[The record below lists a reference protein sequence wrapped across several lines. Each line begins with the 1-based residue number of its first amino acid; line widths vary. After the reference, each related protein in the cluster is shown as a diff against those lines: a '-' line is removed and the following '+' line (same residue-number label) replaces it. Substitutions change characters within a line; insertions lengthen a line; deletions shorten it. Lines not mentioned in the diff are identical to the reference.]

1 MVAVQP
7 VGQQANQNDDPFAF
21 INGGNGARAIKF
33 TDKDQYGNQM
43 PVPLG
48 TAYTGVLRENPV
60 IVDQFKFGTQ
70 EVDTYSDGN
79 PKKQVRLTLENVMV
93 SRPDLNNQAWT
104 DVRVLNSGED
114 GDDED
119 EGVRALY
126 VKDQMKQA
134 LADAAKAAGVRAYGI
149 GTRVIVRFIDQKPS
163 GKGNPQKIYA
173 IELSEIQPFIRDEQI
188 LHEQQMAQAGAGGW
202 APQAPADPSQGV
214 PPSMS
219 YGQIPAPQVQG
230 APPVPAYAPQI
241 AQQQVHQAQP
251 QQAVMPQVPQQLPN
265 TGAQL
270 PQTPQAPAGAVPQGG
285 IDFAA
290 LGAQARQEVM
300 QQPAAPAP
308 QQAAPAAPAGDLSA
322 AVAQLRMV
330 LSMKVPRAEAITGTA
345 AALGIDP
352 AALDAADAN
361 TPF

>member
-1 MVAVQP
+1 MVATQGY
-7 VGQQANQNDDPFAF
+7 GQQAGNQNDDPFAF

-33 TDKDQYGNQM
+33 TDKDQYGNQT

-48 TAYTGVLRENPV
+48 TSYTGVLRENPT
-60 IVDQFKFGTQ
+60 IVDQLKFGTQ

-93 SRPDLNNQAWT
+93 SRPDLNGGQWT
-104 DVRVLNSGED
+104 DVRALNTGED

-134 LADAAKAAGVRAYGI
+134 LADAAKAAGVRSYGI

-163 GKGNPQKIYA
+163 SKGNPQKIYA
-173 IELSEIQPFIRDEQI
+173 LELSEIQPYVADATRQ
-188 LHEQQMAQAGAGGW
+188 HEQQMAQAGAGGW
-202 APQAPADPSQGV
+202 AQTAPADPSQGV
-214 PPSMS
+214 P
-219 YGQIPAPQVQG
+219 QPQVQG

-251 QQAVMPQVPQQLPN
+251 QQLPN

-270 PQTPQAPAGAVPQGG
+270 PQVPQQAPQAPPV
-285 IDFAA
+285 DYAA
-290 LGAQARQEVM
+290 IGQQIREQAT
-300 QQPAAPAP
+300 QQPAAPQAP
-308 QQAAPAAPAGDLSA
+308 APAAPQADLSA
-322 AVAQLRMV
+322 AVQQLRMV
-330 LSMKVPRAEAITGTA
+330 LSMKVPRAEALTGTA

-352 AALDAADAN
+352 AALDAADAA